1 MKKHLEAVFPR
12 QHYVC
17 SLGPHKAHVTHR
29 RKWGSQGALQS
40 PQRRRRR
47 RTPIPRRVSI
57 SQHQGREHQRTEPE
71 NESLAGAADTP
82 RAPGER
88 RLGPFKIN
96 FEFKLLNVFSRRKEG
111 TLQAGLAVA
120 SAGLGTLPEAAR
132 VHLQAPGLQEGREGP
147 SAPLFPGATGTGTS
161 LSATYTDTSAST
173 GSGCPETSC

>member
-12 QHYVC
+12 QQRGC
-17 SLGPHKAHVTHR
+17 SRGPHKAHVIHR
-29 RKWGSQGALQS
+29 RKWGSLGALQS

-47 RTPIPRRVSI
+47 RTPTPRRVSI
-57 SQHQGREHQRTEPE
+57 SQHKGREHQRAEPE

-82 RAPGER
+82 QAPGER

-120 SAGLGTLPEAAR
+120 SAQLGTLPEAAR
-132 VHLQAPGLQEGREGP
+132 AHLQAPGLQEGSEGP
-147 SAPLFPGATGTGTS
+147 SAPLFLGATGTGAS
-161 LSATYTDTSAST
+161 LSTTNTDIRICWQWLS
-173 GSGCPETSC
+173 